1 MSSVSKSVAAAV
13 IAALG
18 AAALL
23 AACGGGGERDLAV
36 ADFAISAY
44 QGAEAIG
51 GEETTLAAAL
61 EHADKPI
68 VLNFWAGL
76 CPPCRAE
83 MPHFQ
88 EVYDERSDEV
98 LLLGI
103 DVGPF
108 QLLGTREE
116 GRALLREMDIDYPA
130 GTTYQE
136 TILRDLE
143 ILGMPTTF
151 FIRRDGSLQAKWAG
165 LLTKDKL
172 NELIDETL

>member
-1 MSSVSKSVAAAV
+1 MPNPTNTAFAAAF
-13 IAALG
+13 AL
-18 AAALL
+18 AALL
-23 AACGGGGERDLAV
+23 TACAPGPAV
-36 ADFAISAY
+36 PDFPISAY
-44 QGAEAIG
+44 QGADAIG
-51 GEETTLAAAL
+51 GEETTLAAVL
-61 EHADKPI
+61 EHTDKPV

-103 DVGPF
+103 DIGPF

-116 GRALLREMDIDYPA
+116 GRALLRDLAVDYPA

-136 TILRDLE
+136 TVIRDLE

-151 FIRRDGSLQAKWAG
+151 FIKRDGSLHAKWAG

-172 NELIDETL
+172 NQLIDEML